1 MSKFIFIQK
10 KIVKLF
16 FILHW
21 NKILRW
27 NRKERKWMSFCEI
40 IQNERLNGLK
50 CDVDVDDDDIRFF
63 FWKSQI
69 DYCRNGIVNWKKKI
83 GGVEIVDFFFCFF
96 IHFYID
102 FFSDKQF
109 VYSVCMVEIE
119 IFIDTLFHHCR
130 SISSEDKCVCMQM
143 IEYWLIDWLIK
154 VMELERARG
163 KQSCSVDIQE
173 KFTKFIILFQ
183 KSIYN
188 WLHLHHHHLFWW
200 LISSVSSRN
209 KNQYH

>member
-1 MSKFIFIQK
+1 MHWKKIFI
-10 KIVKLF
+10 
-16 FILHW
+16 
-21 NKILRW
+21 RW

-50 CDVDVDDDDIRFF
+50 CDVDVDDNDIRFF
-63 FWKSQI
+63 FWKKSNRLLSK
-69 DYCRNGIVNWKKKI
+69 RNSKLKKKI
-83 GGVEIVDFFFCFF
+83 GGVEIVDFFAIFFCFF

-102 FFSDKQF
+102 FFLINNLCT
-109 VYSVCMVEIE
+109 VYMVEIE

-154 VMELERARG
+154 VMELDRARE

-173 KFTKFIILFQ
+173 NLQ
-183 KSIYN
+183 NS
-188 WLHLHHHHLFWW
+188 
-200 LISSVSSRN
+200 
-209 KNQYH
+209 